1 MTFLQALLYFI
12 KEAAMNLIRGWKVSL
27 LAILTIAV
35 SLFLGG
41 VFLLI
46 SGNLRLLIEGWEK
59 ESKLVVYLE
68 EGVELETK
76 NQLLQDL
83 QRSSQVAEVQEIDR
97 EIAEQRFRSAFPSM
111 ADLLEGWG
119 ESPLPESL
127 EIQLQSDPPLEA
139 ADVEPWLQEL
149 RQDPAVLMID
159 DDRDWLGQL
168 ETVVIVLEG
177 MGTVLGGILLFTAI
191 FTISSVIRLTAYLY
205 RDEITVMRLVGAT
218 EFFIRGPFYVEGL
231 FQGLAGSLLA
241 AGALFAAFRF
251 ADQGQ
256 DSPLASLLT
265 SSFLPMGQILLLIG
279 LGCAAGLIGAVTS
292 LHRESL
298 ASGEE
303 EASEWA
309 ESEE

>member
-1 MTFLQALLYFI
+1 MTFLQALLYFT

-68 EGVELETK
+68 DEVEPETRGRLT
-76 NQLLQDL
+76 QELQASRWVSD
-83 QRSSQVAEVQEIDR
+83 VQTIDR
-97 EIAEQRFRSAFPSM
+97 ESAELRFRTAFPSM
-111 ADLLEGWG
+111 ADLLEGWE

-127 EIQLQSDPPLEA
+127 EVQLQSDPPPETAEIEA
-139 ADVEPWLQEL
+139 WIQEL
-149 RQDPAVLMID
+149 RKEPAVLMVD
-159 DDRDWLGQL
+159 DDRDWLQQL

-218 EFFIRGPFYVEGL
+218 EFFIRGPFYMEGL

-241 AGALFAAFRF
+241 TGALFGAFRF

-256 DSPLASLLT
+256 DSPITSLLT
-265 SSFLPMGQILLLIG
+265 STFLPAGQVLLLIA
-279 LGCAAGLIGAVTS
+279 LGCGAGLIGAITS

-303 EASEWA
+303 EA
-309 ESEE
+309 EE

>member
-1 MTFLQALLYFI
+1 
-12 KEAAMNLIRGWKVSL
+12 MNLIRGWKVSL

-68 EGVELETK
+68 EGVESETK
-76 NQLLQDL
+76 DQLLQQL
-83 QRSSQVAEVQEIDR
+83 QASSWVSDVEEIDR
-97 EIAEQRFRSAFPSM
+97 ENAERRFRSAFPSM

-127 EIQLQSDPPLEA
+127 ELQLQSDPPPETA
-139 ADVEPWLQEL
+139 EIESWIQEL
-149 RQDPAVLMID
+149 RKEPAVLMVD
-159 DDRDWLGQL
+159 DDRDWLEQL

-218 EFFIRGPFYVEGL
+218 EFFIRGPFYMEGL

-241 AGALFAAFRF
+241 AGALFGAFRF

-256 DSPLASLLT
+256 DSPLTSLLT
-265 SSFLPMGQILLLIG
+265 STFLPASQILLLVG

-303 EASEWA
+303 EN
-309 ESEE
+309 EE